1 MSPGLAVEL
10 VTRAVM
16 MVLLVG
22 APSLITALVVGVLVS
37 FVQALTQIN
46 EQTLTF
52 IPKLIA
58 VAIVGILALPW
69 MLRNLVEYM
78 TQALNLL
85 PGLAS

>member
-1 MSPGLAVEL
+1 MSPGLAIEL

-16 MVLLVG
+16 MVLMVG
-22 APSLITALVVGVLVS
+22 APILITALVVGVLVS
-37 FVQALTQIN
+37 FIQALTQIN

-78 TQALNLL
+78 TQALNML